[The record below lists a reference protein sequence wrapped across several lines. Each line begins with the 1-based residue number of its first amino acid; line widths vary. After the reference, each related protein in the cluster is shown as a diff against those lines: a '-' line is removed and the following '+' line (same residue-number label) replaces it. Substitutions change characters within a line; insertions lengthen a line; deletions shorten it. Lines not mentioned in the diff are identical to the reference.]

1 VGLAIPLVILVDAAE
16 GVERDIPA
24 VGALV
29 AQGQPDKAMQVVEET
44 LLITIPTHNRLLVG
58 VEAGPVP

>member
-1 VGLAIPLVILVDAAE
+1 MTILLVILVDAE
-16 GVERDIPA
+16 EA
-24 VGALV
+24 VGVDTLLVGVLV
-29 AQGQPDKAMQVVEET
+29 AQGQPDKAMPVGAEI